1 MINFELLDQG
11 RKYGLE
17 IESVVGDIKY
27 FADESDARPLKEQF
41 HERYSFGGGWNPIKG
56 FTMMRDNRIAYPGDT
71 ALKPLASAL
80 FRDQVIYV
88 YPYAWV
94 AIVEKDGTFEV
105 SRMD

>member
-1 MINFELLDQG
+1 MINFKLLDQA

-27 FADESDARPLKEQF
+27 FANESDERPLREQF
-41 HERYSFGGGWNPIKG
+41 HERYSFGGGWQPIKG
-56 FTMMRDNRIAYPGDT
+56 FTMKDSYITYPGDPS
-71 ALKPLASAL
+71 LKPLASAL
-80 FRDQVIYV
+80 FRDQTIYV